1 MFSKRVYLDYASTTP
16 VEWSV
21 LKKMSRF
28 FSVDFY
34 NAQGLYDSAVKVK
47 KVLDQARTDVARVC
61 GVKDNEVIFT
71 ASGTEGNNLA
81 IIGAIKAFQ
90 KNNPN
95 IVPKII
101 TTEIEHVSVM
111 EPIKF
116 LEANGA
122 GLNKVEVIYLK
133 TLPNGQIDI
142 EEFKKVLDE
151 RVVLISVMLANN
163 EIGTLLPVR
172 KISAEIKKFKNKIGR
187 AHFDFPYLHSDASQS
202 SCFLN
207 INVNSIGIDMM
218 TLDGSKIYGP
228 KGVGALIRKSYV
240 PLENILFG
248 GNQEFGLRPGTE
260 NVPLI
265 VGFAEALKLAEKNR
279 EADSARLIILRDHFI
294 EKLLQ
299 KFPQVKLNGDK
310 ENRLP
315 NNVNI
320 CAPGLHAEFAVIK
333 LSVLGVE
340 CSSVT
345 ACKNISD
352 ETRSYVVDALGENC
366 GTASLRFTLGR
377 PTKKG
382 DIDFTLK
389 VLEKVLV

>member
-16 VEWSV
+16 VDKNV
-21 LKKMSRF
+21 FKKMSRF
-28 FSVDFY
+28 FDLDFY
-34 NAQGLYDSAVKVK
+34 NAQGLYDRAVKVK

-61 GVKDNEVIFT
+61 GVKDNEIIFT
-71 ASGTEGNNLA
+71 GSGTESNNLA
-81 IIGAIKAFQ
+81 IFGTIKAFQ
-90 KNNPN
+90 KKHPN

-101 TTEIEHVSVM
+101 TSEIEHVSVM

-116 LEANGA
+116 LEASGI
-122 GLNKVEVIYLK
+122 EVVYLK

-151 RVVLISVMLANN
+151 RVVLVSVMLANN

-187 AHFDFPYLHSDASQS
+187 AHFDFPFLHSDASQS
-202 SCFLN
+202 PCFLN

-265 VGFAEALKLAEKNR
+265 VGFSEALKLAEKNR
-279 EADSARLIILRDHFI
+279 EADSARLIVLRDYFI

-299 KFPQVKLNGDK
+299 KFPQVKLNGDQD
-310 ENRLP
+310 NRLP

-320 CAPGLHAEFAVIK
+320 CAPGLHAEFVVIK

-352 ETRSYVVDALGENC
+352 ETRSYVIDALGENC
-366 GTASLRFTLGR
+366 GTSSLRFTLGR
-377 PTKKG
+377 YTKKG
-382 DIDFTLK
+382 DIEFTLK
-389 VLEKVLV
+389 VLKKVLTTTQ

>member
-16 VEWSV
+16 VDKSV

-34 NAQGLYDSAVKVK
+34 NAQGLYDSAVRVK
-47 KVLDQARTDVARVC
+47 KVLDACRGDVARVC
-61 GVKDNEVIFT
+61 GVKESEVIFT
-71 ASGTEGNNLA
+71 GSGTESNNLA
-81 IIGAIKAFQ
+81 TIGVIKAFR

-95 IVPKII
+95 IVPKVI
-101 TTEIEHVSVM
+101 TSSIEHTSVM
-111 EPIKF
+111 EPLAF
-116 LEANGA
+116 LEKSG
-122 GLNKVEVIYLK
+122 VEVVYLK
-133 TLPNGQIDI
+133 SLPNGQIDI
-142 EEFKKVLDE
+142 EEFKKTLDE
-151 RVVLISVMLANN
+151 RVVLVSVMLANN

-172 KISAEIKKFKNKIGR
+172 KMSAEIKKFKNKIGR
-187 AHFDFPYLHSDASQS
+187 AHFDFPYVHSDASQS
-202 SCFLN
+202 PCFLN
-207 INVNSIGIDMM
+207 INVNASGIDLL

-240 PLENILFG
+240 PLENVLFG

-260 NVPLI
+260 NIPLI
-265 VGFAEALKLAEKNR
+265 VGFTEALKLAEKNR
-279 EADSARLIILRDHFI
+279 EADSTRLIMLRDYFI

-299 KFPQVKLNGDK
+299 KFPQAKLNGDK

-320 CAPGLHAEFAVIK
+320 CVPGLHAEFAVIK

-352 ETRSYVVDALGENC
+352 ETRSYVVDSLGEDC
-366 GTASLRFTLGR
+366 GASSLRFTLGR
-377 PTKKG
+377 STKKG

-389 VLEKVLV
+389 VLDKVLNTTQ